1 MKLKRAAMKFGQ
13 TISFG
18 VLQNKENCTG
28 SEQANYDQITGNSL
42 G

>member
-1 MKLKRAAMKFGQ
+1 MKFGQ